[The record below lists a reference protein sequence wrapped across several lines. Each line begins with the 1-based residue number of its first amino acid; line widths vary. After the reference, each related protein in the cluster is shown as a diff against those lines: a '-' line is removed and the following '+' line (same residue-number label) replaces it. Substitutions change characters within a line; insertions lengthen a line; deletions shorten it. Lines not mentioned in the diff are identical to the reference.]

1 MPIKIKRVTLSLI
14 ATAFGYALSSNAAM
28 ADALDDR
35 IKAMSLQ
42 EKFGQMYQAPLEIT
56 SVDEIDDDLRQS
68 IIDGKIGSFI
78 NPTSVELVNA
88 LQKIAVEE
96 GNGIPILFARDVIH
110 GYKTIFPIPLA
121 QAASWNPEGA
131 KDGAQIAARE
141 ASSAGIR
148 WTFSPM
154 IDISRDPRWGR
165 IAESY
170 GEDPLLNSVFGVAT
184 IKGYQGEDMSNEE
197 RIAACAKHFL
207 GYGAATGGRDY
218 NTTYIPEPLL
228 HNVYLPPFQA
238 AIEEANVATVMSAFN
253 DLNGVP
259 ASVNGDLLTGILR
272 DELQFKGMVVSDW
285 DSVIETVVHGVSAD
299 QADAARKAIN
309 AGVDMEMVS
318 RSFQENGA
326 QLLRDHKISDA
337 QIDSKVKRVLRLKSN
352 LGLFEKPYTDTSR
365 QKSMLSDAHL
375 KAAKQAAIE
384 SLVLLKNTDN
394 LLPLNPTM
402 KVALI
407 GPMADAAH
415 DQMGTWAL
423 DGEKQHSVTVLSAF
437 TDKLNPKKLRYAEGL
452 ETSRSL
458 SHKGFKAALKI
469 AKKADVIVYVGG
481 EESFLSGEAHSRAD
495 IRMPGAQEALVKA
508 LSASGKPIVVV
519 LMAGRPLALNDVI
532 ANMDAVVMAWHP
544 GTMGGPAIADLLYG
558 DAEPSGRLPITW
570 PKVTGQVPMYYNK
583 KNTGRPARSLPFTFM
598 ADYPKEAHQHTL
610 GHATHYMDIG
620 YEPQFPFGFG
630 LSYSTM
636 EYAKLLQSINDA
648 AGTVR
653 VSVELSNTGTRKT
666 TETVQLYVR
675 DVLGSITR
683 PIKELKDF
691 KQVTLAA
698 GESRIVEFE
707 LTKDQLSFFN
717 NKGVKVFEPGT
728 FEYWIGANAAS
739 KEKAS
744 FKL

>member
-1 MPIKIKRVTLSLI
+1 MSITIKRVTQGLI
-14 ATAFGYALSSNAAM
+14 AAVCGSVFFSHAAM

-35 IKAMSLQ
+35 IKAMNLQ
-42 EKFGQMYQAPLEIT
+42 EKFGQIYQGALSLN
-56 SVDEIDDDLRQS
+56 SVDEIDDELRQS

-78 NPTSVELVNA
+78 NPTSVEVVNA

-121 QAASWNPEGA
+121 QAASWNPESA

-272 DELQFKGMVVSDW
+272 DELGFKGMVVSDW
-285 DSVIETVVHGVSAD
+285 DSVVETVVHGVAAD
-299 QADAARKAIN
+299 QADAARLAIN

-318 RSFQENGA
+318 RSYQENGE
-326 QLLRDHKISDA
+326 QLLRDHKISEA
-337 QIDSKVKRVLRLKSN
+337 QIDRMVKRVLSLKSE
-352 LGLFEKPYTDTSR
+352 LGLFENPYTDASR
-365 QKSMLSDAHL
+365 QKSILSEAHL
-375 KAAKQAAIE
+375 EAAKQAAIG

-394 LLPLNPTM
+394 VLPLSSAT

-423 DGEKQHSVTVLSAF
+423 DGEKKHSVTVLSAF
-437 TDKLNPKKLRYAEGL
+437 TDRLGAKNFRYIEGL
-452 ETSRSL
+452 DTSRSD
-458 SHKGFKAALKI
+458 SHTGFKSALKA

-481 EESFLSGEAHSRAD
+481 EESTLSGEAHSRSD
-495 IRMPGAQEALVKA
+495 IRMPGAQEALVKE
-508 LSASGKPIVVV
+508 LSALGKPVVVV

-532 ANMDAVVMAWHP
+532 ADMDAVVMAWHP
-544 GTMGGPAIADLLYG
+544 GTMAGPAIADLLYG

-583 KNTGRPARSLPFTFM
+583 KNTGRPAHSRPFTFM
-598 ADYPKEAHQHTL
+598 ADYTKEAHQHTL
-610 GHATHYMDIG
+610 GHATHYIDIG
-620 YEPQFPFGFG
+620 FEPQFPFGFG
-630 LSYSTM
+630 LSYSTVK
-636 EYAKLLQSINDA
+636 YSKYKQSVNDA

-653 VSVELSNTGTRKT
+653 VSVEVSNTGARKT
-666 TETVQLYVR
+666 IETVQLYVR

-683 PIKELKDF
+683 PVKELKDF
-691 KQVTLAA
+691 KQVVLAA
-698 GESRIVEFE
+698 GESRVVEFE
-707 LTKDQLSFFN
+707 LNRDQLSFFN
-717 NKGVKVFEPGT
+717 RKGKKVFEPGT
-728 FEYWIGANAAS
+728 FEYWISENSAS
-739 KEKAS
+739 KDKAS
-744 FKL
+744 FDL